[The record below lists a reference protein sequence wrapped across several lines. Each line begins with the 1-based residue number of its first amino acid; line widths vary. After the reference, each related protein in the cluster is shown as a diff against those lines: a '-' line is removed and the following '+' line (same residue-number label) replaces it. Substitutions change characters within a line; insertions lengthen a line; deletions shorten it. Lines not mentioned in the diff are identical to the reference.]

1 MRVRTKGCFKCYEPK
16 EVLYRCR
23 YKELKD
29 WVFLCRK
36 CLQEVKTEFLE
47 SLCLEETGLNRLIR
61 AGYKLLDLITFFT
74 VGPKEARA
82 WTVPNNS
89 KAPEAAGVIHSD
101 FEKGFIKV
109 ETISYHDFIECNG
122 ELGAKEA
129 GKMRQEGRD
138 YRTSDGDIMLFRFNV

>member
-1 MRVRTKGCFKCYEPK
+1 MV
-16 EVLYRCR
+16 
-23 YKELKD
+23 
-29 WVFLCRK
+29 
-36 CLQEVKTEFLE
+36 TEFLE

-89 KAPEAAGVIHSD
+89 KAPKAAGVIHSD

-109 ETISYHDFIECNG
+109 ETISYHDFIEYNG
-122 ELGAKEA
+122 EQGAKEA

-138 YRTSDGDIMLFRFNV
+138 YKTSDGDIMLFRFNL